1 MWIINVILLITGTVA
16 AVCGISFLIR
26 NKEASGNIKY
36 YIFFYGFFAA
46 LWCLC
51 YGLIGLCDDLSVC
64 YNLRKIGI
72 LGVDGFLITEVFLIS
87 EISGV
92 KKYWVVRFKQGAVL
106 ISIID
111 YAFFALNKVDNFVRL
126 NNWTTW
132 YGNEGASTNRTIH
145 SIYMAVLFL
154 SLFYLGIRWGMN
166 KEYKRQ
172 KRFLRIM
179 FIANFALLFS
189 SGPDTIMPIFGL
201 PAVSTSGI
209 GAAVCGIIVWY
220 GATQLNSFDLR
231 MGNIKDRV
239 FNFMDAGV
247 IIFDMDHSIALV
259 NRYAG
264 AMVKDGT
271 DIALNKGLEDFFEM
285 DEIAVDEVFLASDN
299 GIFAKRLWGKSHDK
313 AYSVRMSAVKDS
325 FDEPFCYMCVFVD
338 VTDEVEAV
346 KKFEVASLA
355 KSRFLAQMSHEI
367 RTPINAVLGMN
378 EMILRES
385 KDKDVLDYA
394 ESIDS
399 AGNTLLALINSILDF
414 SKIEDGKMD
423 IIPVRYDTAS
433 LVNDLVNSIS
443 QRADAK
449 GLRLEVS
456 IDETLPKTMVGD
468 DVRFSQVIMNLLT
481 NAVKYTK
488 KGKVML
494 TMKVNKKDA
503 GNVNIYVSVEDTG
516 MGIKQEDM
524 DKLFISF
531 ERLDEKK
538 NHNIEGTGLGISIVK
553 NLLKMMGSRLE
564 VESTYGKGS
573 KFYFNIDQKI
583 ADDTPIG
590 DYEKR
595 LKASHKRRVNSDVI
609 SAPGAR
615 VLVVDDNEMNL
626 KVAKNLLKLCDVVP
640 DLVYSGEEAI
650 EIMRKKTYDMVFLD
664 HMMPGLDGIETM
676 EELKKENLIP
686 DETTMVALTANAV
699 VGARETYFEAGFG
712 DYLSKPIEIK
722 ELVEKLKA
730 HLPKYAYK
738 KDEPTSEAE
747 PDLSEEVLEFAPAGE
762 MDEEVPEFSAAGEL
776 DNEVLEFAPEGEEEI
791 PPGRGF
797 DMKALRNMGL
807 DTELAK
813 RYCAGDEGLY
823 FDMLLEYVNSHD
835 ERQQT
840 LDDFY
845 EKKDFRGYM
854 VTVHALK
861 SNSKSIGAKNLSEE
875 AAALEMAARDG
886 DEEYI
891 KKKHEAVMYDYG
903 KLVENIQSA
912 VK

>member
-92 KKYWVVRFKQGAVL
+92 KKDWVVRFKQGAVL

-285 DEIAVDEVFLASDN
+285 DEIVVDEVFLASDN
-299 GIFAKRLWGKSHDK
+299 GIFAKRLWGLLNAEYGSEDK
-313 AYSVRMSAVKDS
+313 ERNGGKHM
-325 FDEPFCYMCVFVD
+325 
-338 VTDEVEAV
+338 
-346 KKFEVASLA
+346 
-355 KSRFLAQMSHEI
+355 
-367 RTPINAVLGMN
+367 VL
-378 EMILRES
+378 
-385 KDKDVLDYA
+385 
-394 ESIDS
+394 
-399 AGNTLLALINSILDF
+399 
-414 SKIEDGKMD
+414 
-423 IIPVRYDTAS
+423 
-433 LVNDLVNSIS
+433 
-443 QRADAK
+443 
-449 GLRLEVS
+449 
-456 IDETLPKTMVGD
+456 
-468 DVRFSQVIMNLLT
+468 
-481 NAVKYTK
+481 
-488 KGKVML
+488 
-494 TMKVNKKDA
+494 
-503 GNVNIYVSVEDTG
+503 
-516 MGIKQEDM
+516 
-524 DKLFISF
+524 
-531 ERLDEKK
+531 
-538 NHNIEGTGLGISIVK
+538 
-553 NLLKMMGSRLE
+553 
-564 VESTYGKGS
+564 
-573 KFYFNIDQKI
+573 
-583 ADDTPIG
+583 
-590 DYEKR
+590 
-595 LKASHKRRVNSDVI
+595 
-609 SAPGAR
+609 
-615 VLVVDDNEMNL
+615 
-626 KVAKNLLKLCDVVP
+626 
-640 DLVYSGEEAI
+640 
-650 EIMRKKTYDMVFLD
+650 
-664 HMMPGLDGIETM
+664 
-676 EELKKENLIP
+676 
-686 DETTMVALTANAV
+686 
-699 VGARETYFEAGFG
+699 
-712 DYLSKPIEIK
+712 
-722 ELVEKLKA
+722 
-730 HLPKYAYK
+730 
-738 KDEPTSEAE
+738 
-747 PDLSEEVLEFAPAGE
+747 
-762 MDEEVPEFSAAGEL
+762 
-776 DNEVLEFAPEGEEEI
+776 
-791 PPGRGF
+791 
-797 DMKALRNMGL
+797 
-807 DTELAK
+807 
-813 RYCAGDEGLY
+813 
-823 FDMLLEYVNSHD
+823 
-835 ERQQT
+835 
-840 LDDFY
+840 
-845 EKKDFRGYM
+845 
-854 VTVHALK
+854 TVC
-861 SNSKSIGAKNLSEE
+861 
-875 AAALEMAARDG
+875 
-886 DEEYI
+886 
-891 KKKHEAVMYDYG
+891 
-903 KLVENIQSA
+903 
-912 VK
+912 